1 MEVNVLLMF
10 CLIILTANVIQG
22 ITGFAGTL
30 IAMPFLIMIID
41 LETSRQ
47 VLNLLGIVA
56 SLWIVKKDN
65 SFIHWKQVQKIWC
78 YMMIGLVVGLF
89 SYSYIPQNILL
100 LLLSLFVLY
109 VGIKGVVISLFP
121 TGNDKKITSDCSQ
134 LMLLVG
140 AGIIHGLFVSGGPL
154 LVAYMTKNVD
164 DKREFRATLST
175 VWIGLNTIILIQS
188 LITGMIT
195 TSMTGYMLLAIVP
208 LFMGI
213 LLGDALLKQMSQKVF
228 MLLAYGLLVFS
239 GISLLL

>member
-1 MEVNVLLMF
+1 MEVNVLIMF
-10 CLIILTANVIQG
+10 CLIILTANIIQG

-47 VLNLLGIVA
+47 VLNLLGILA
-56 SLWIVKKDN
+56 SLWIIKKDN
-65 SFIHWKQVQKIWC
+65 SFIQWKQVQKIWRF
-78 YMMIGLVVGLF
+78 MIIGLVVGLF
-89 SYSYIPQNILL
+89 SYNYIPQNILL
-100 LLLSLFVLY
+100 LLLSLFVLF

-121 TGNDKKITSDCSQ
+121 TSYDKKTASNCSQ
-134 LMLLVG
+134 LMLLIG
-140 AGIIHGLFVSGGPL
+140 AGIIHGIFVSGGPL

-188 LITGMIT
+188 LVTGTIT
-195 TSMTGYMLLAIVP
+195 TSMTGYMLLATVP

-213 LLGDALLKQMSQKVF
+213 LLGDALLKRMSQKVF